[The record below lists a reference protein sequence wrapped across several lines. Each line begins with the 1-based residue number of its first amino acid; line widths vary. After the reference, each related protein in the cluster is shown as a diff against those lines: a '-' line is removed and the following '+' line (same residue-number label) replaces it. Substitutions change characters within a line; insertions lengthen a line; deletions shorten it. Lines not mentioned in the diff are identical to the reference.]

1 MKISLNWLRDFVD
14 FDESPEEIAEIL
26 TFLNFECEGI
36 ERIKRYVDG
45 VVVGKVLE
53 SVPHP
58 NADKLQLTKVDIGG
72 EVLPIVCGA
81 PNCREGLI
89 VPVAT
94 VGTQIGEF
102 TIDARKL
109 RGEMSQGMILSE
121 AEMKISENHG
131 GILEL
136 GAGFNVG
143 DDFSKVVPAEDAVLE
158 FEITVNRPDA
168 LSHIGIARE
177 LAAHWGR
184 PLRLPSFEVQE
195 TSSRKVADEL
205 MIDITAPEQCP
216 RYVGRKVTGVTVMD
230 SPLWMKARLASIGQ
244 RPISNVVDI
253 TNYILFELGQPL
265 HAFDAGQIKD
275 GHIIVRMANEREKFV
290 TLDDKPRKLVASD
303 LMIAD
308 PEKGVALG
316 GVMGGANSEVTDTT
330 KDVIIEA
337 AYFDPPT
344 IRKTAKRLGLPSEA
358 SRRFERGAD
367 PGMQPNAA
375 ARCAELFRLHA
386 GAEVLQGQV
395 DAHPAPV
402 ARPPVSYRP
411 QRAGVV
417 LGFDV
422 AKDDAVKVF
431 QSLEFGVEDKGE
443 TVVVTP
449 PSWRHDIE
457 REIDLVEEVA
467 RHVGYDKVPTAES
480 SRVVLSSED
489 PPLERMLDTAVDTMV
504 ALGFREANCSAMTS
518 GEDHEAFAGGLKPY
532 VINRPI
538 NPEMSVYRASL
549 IPGLLRVVEHNLNRG
564 FEDVFLFEAGQ
575 VGGEGWLGT
584 EGGQRLHLGFAMVG
598 NWIPQAYDREG
609 EAVDLA
615 EVKTVLNE
623 LARGLTLDLPL
634 RFDYTTPDNLM
645 LGVKLLLEDGSLT
658 GVAGQL
664 KPELAERFGVERP
677 VYVGEIDL
685 ERWVK
690 PVAGE
695 LRLPGIRGGYQR
707 FSRFPANVRDVAF
720 VVPISTPAEDVR
732 GALLEHSSELLED
745 VVLFDLYKGKPL
757 ASDERSL
764 AFRATFRA
772 PDRTLTDED
781 IDPVIEGMI
790 AAAEKLNGV
799 RLRG

>member
-14 FDESPEEIAEIL
+14 FDESPEKIAEIL

-36 ERIKRYVDG
+36 EYIKRYVDG
-45 VVVGKVLE
+45 VTVGKVLE
-53 SVPHP
+53 SIPHP
-58 NADKLQLTKVDIGG
+58 NADKLQLAKVDIGS

-81 PNCREGLI
+81 PNCREGLM
-89 VPVAT
+89 VAVAT
-94 VGTQIGEF
+94 VGTQIGDF
-102 TIDARKL
+102 TIESRKL

-121 AEMKISENHG
+121 SEMKISENHG

-136 GAGFNVG
+136 SDEFTIG

-158 FEITVNRPDA
+158 FEITVNRADA

-177 LAAHWGR
+177 LAAYWGR
-184 PLRLPSFEVQE
+184 PFRLPSYDVQE
-195 TSSRKVADEL
+195 TSGRKVADEL
-205 MIDITAPEQCP
+205 KIEIIAPEQCP
-216 RYVGRKVTGVTVMD
+216 RYVGRKVTGVTVQD
-230 SPLWMKARLASIGQ
+230 SPLWMKARLSSIGQ

-265 HAFDAGQIKD
+265 HAFDADQIKD
-275 GHIIVRMANEREKFV
+275 GQIIVRVAEDGEDFV
-290 TLDDKPRKLVASD
+290 TLDDKPRKLVAAD

-316 GVMGGANSEVTDTT
+316 GVMGGANSEVTDITR
-330 KDVIIEA
+330 DVIIEA

-344 IRKTAKRLGLPSEA
+344 IRKTAKRLILPSEA

-375 ARCAELFRLHA
+375 ARCAELFRLYA
-386 GAEVLQGQV
+386 GAEVLQGTV

-402 ARPPVSYRP
+402 PRPPVSYRP
-411 QRAGVV
+411 ERAEVV

-422 AKDDAVKVF
+422 PKEDAIKVF
-431 QSLEFGVEDKGE
+431 ESLEFGVEDKGE

-467 RHVGYDKVPTAES
+467 RMVGYDKVPTAHE

-489 PPLERMLDTAVDTMV
+489 PPLERMLDTALDTMV
-504 ALGFREANCSAMTS
+504 ALGFHEAICSAMAS
-518 GEDHEAFAGGLKPY
+518 GDDQVAFDGGLQPY
-532 VINRPI
+532 AIQRPI
-538 NPEMSVYRASL
+538 NPDMNVYRASL
-549 IPGLLRVVEHNLNRG
+549 VPGLLRVVEHNLNRG
-564 FEDVFLFEAGQ
+564 LEDVFIFEVGQ
-575 VGGEGWLGT
+575 VGGQGWLGQ
-584 EGGQRLHLGFAMVG
+584 EGGQHLHLSFAMTGRWV
-598 NWIPQAYDREG
+598 PDTYDRSTEK
-609 EAVDLA
+609 VDLA
-615 EVKTVLNE
+615 DLKSVLND

-634 RFDYTTPDNLM
+634 EFDYATPDNLM
-645 LGVKLLLEDGSLT
+645 LGVKFSDKDSVIT
-658 GVAGQL
+658 GVAGL
-664 KPELAERFGVERP
+664 VKSDIAERFGMDAS

-685 ERWVK
+685 ERWVN
-690 PVAGE
+690 PSSGE
-695 LRLPGIRGGYQR
+695 LRLPGINGGYQR
-707 FSRFPANVRDVAF
+707 FSRFPSSSRDIAF
-720 VVPISTPAEDVR
+720 VVPMNTPAEEVR
-732 GALLEHSSELLED
+732 RVLNSYSGELLED
-745 VVLFDLYKGKPL
+745 VVLFDLYKGEPL

-764 AFRATFRA
+764 AYRLTFRA

-781 IDPVIEGMI
+781 IDPVIERII
-790 AAAEKLNGV
+790 AEAQKLTGV